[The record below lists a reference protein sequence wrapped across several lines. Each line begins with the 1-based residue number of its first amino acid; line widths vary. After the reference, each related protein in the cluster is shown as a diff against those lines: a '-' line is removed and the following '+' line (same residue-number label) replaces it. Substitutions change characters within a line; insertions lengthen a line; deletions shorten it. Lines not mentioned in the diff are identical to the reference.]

1 MFVVLQMCCAVLR
14 NGPNPGI
21 GHSSGRG
28 SDGLLGRFAAL
39 TRALKAG
46 EGVERSEEIAGDG
59 GVVAEIHVPALG
71 WIDHEG
77 DGDSVVRI
85 QVFRAVLD
93 DVPRTSTLA
102 GSGDV
107 EDAGLDATRPEASPV
122 GLGEAQD

>member
-21 GHSSGRG
+21 GHSSGHC
-28 SDGLLGRFAAL
+28 SDRLLGRFAAL
-39 TRALKAG
+39 ARALKPC
-46 EGVERSEEIAGDG
+46 EGVERSEEIPGDG
-59 GVVAEIHVPALG
+59 GVVAEICMPALG

-77 DGDSVVRI
+77 DGDSVVRV

-93 DVPRTSTLA
+93 DIPRASTLV
-102 GSGDV
+102 GGGDV